1 MGVPFEAL
9 LPFGIIIGSFTVG
22 GAGLW
27 AIRRWD
33 NEGKM
38 PRWNKDKWDRYV
50 ITSIDVVQHPI
61 GDLLFPILKEKQR
74 ANSRHPPPTSDGERP
89 ENHGHETRTIE
100 QPGSSQGIRAQQPL
114 EGTDQH
120 NQQQ

>member
-38 PRWNKDKWDRYV
+38 PRWNKDKWDRRNSEL
-50 ITSIDVVQHPI
+50 TID
-61 GDLLFPILKEKQR
+61 
-74 ANSRHPPPTSDGERP
+74 NPPPTSDGERP